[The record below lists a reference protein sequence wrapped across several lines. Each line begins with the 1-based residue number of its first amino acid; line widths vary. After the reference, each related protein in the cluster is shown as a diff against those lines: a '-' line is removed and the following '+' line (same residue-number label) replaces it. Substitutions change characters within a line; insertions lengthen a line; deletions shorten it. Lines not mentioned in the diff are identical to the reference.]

1 MSNSNNIR
9 KHIFEPGAM
18 SIIQMGEEL
27 IGHPTTA
34 INELVKNGY
43 DADAT
48 ECKVYISQS
57 GDRPFMFIFDNG
69 LGMDESILFG
79 PWLQPSISI
88 KRKEDTKSNIFQR
101 NFLGSKGIG
110 RLASMAL
117 GQLVTVVT
125 KTASEKIYNWISL
138 DREKFRDDSLLKSIK
153 FPGDKIDKIES
164 VFLDKEIC
172 KERGTLPNFEVID
185 IIKRDLLL
193 NFNEGTLIVIE
204 GLDESIIAIIRDE
217 FENNTDNDLKIED
230 TIVYKS
236 LAVLITPLEL
246 NSIIQSELLKEKI
259 IDEKR
264 NLAKADSF
272 FSILFGIDL
281 IQPDEKN
288 GTIEWLKVST
298 VPIFKAFDYRIFG
311 KISAEGDVT
320 GRFVCKRLKEDS
332 FTEDFLIS
340 KDKVFDRFSD
350 NLKKQSKQLELA
362 IGETETS
369 VGEFYFDIRVYDR
382 GEDDSMEKLMKVL
395 KADKISQARILLNKF
410 LGLRIS
416 KNGFGVKPYGEE
428 NKDWLG
434 LGQIRVQDPGG
445 NVSVNQILG
454 YIFFYSPQNDSLK
467 EKTNREGFYENKAF
481 IQVRTALQ
489 SIFKNIGDRRYRY
502 RRKHNLGDNLKSK
515 HIRPD
520 IEKYKEILN
529 KNDDVRTIRK
539 ESEKFI
545 LDVTTALDNLEGSL
559 TFSQR
564 LATLGTGAELIYHE
578 MAQPLHQLNT
588 SRASL
593 DLKKN
598 KIDPEIIRSSVEKD
612 ILFITSSAQTLVK
625 LREALKPA
633 IGKSRKAEF
642 RPVETFL
649 KVCRLFQSDIE
660 EYNLKIEI
668 SKTAETFQII
678 DLEYPFWISFLNIV
692 NNAVYWLKQK
702 DTDRKITFSI
712 SKINSII
719 ISNTGPL
726 LPEEDL
732 ELIFEYGVTYR
743 KEKNAT
749 GLGLAFTRSILSL
762 NNWSVKAENREMGP
776 AFIISKAIDNG

>member
-1 MSNSNNIR
+1 MSDNSDIR

-48 ECKVYISQS
+48 ECKVYINQL
-57 GDRPFMFIFDNG
+57 GPRPFMFIFDNG
-69 LGMDESILFG
+69 LGMDNSILFG
-79 PWLQPSISI
+79 PWLQPSISS
-88 KRKEDTKSNIFQR
+88 KRKEDAKSEIFER

-110 RLASMAL
+110 RLAAMAL
-117 GQLVTVVT
+117 GKLVTVVT
-125 KTASEKIYNWISL
+125 KTSTEKDYNWISL
-138 DREKFRDDSLLKSIK
+138 DKEKFRDDSLLSSIE
-153 FPGDKIDKIES
+153 FPGDKNKIIETIFLNES
-164 VFLDKEIC
+164 IC
-172 KERGTLPNFEVID
+172 KERWTNPNPELVKVLEND
-185 IIKRDLLL
+185 SLLK
-193 NFNEGTLIVIE
+193 FNEGTLIVIE
-204 GLDESIIAIIRDE
+204 DLDESIIAIIQDE
-217 FENNTDNDLKIED
+217 FENNTENELKIED
-230 TIVYKS
+230 TSVFKS

-246 NSIIQSELLKEKI
+246 NSVIQTELYNEKI
-259 IDEKR
+259 VTAKR
-264 NLAKADSF
+264 ILAKTENL
-272 FSILFGIDL
+272 FSIYFGIDL
-281 IQPDEKN
+281 IENEKKADC
-288 GTIEWLKVST
+288 IEWIPVST

-311 KISAEGDVT
+311 KVSSEGDVV
-320 GRFVCKRLKEDS
+320 GKFVCKRLKEDS
-332 FTEDFLIS
+332 FVEDFLIP
-340 KDKVFDRFSD
+340 KDKVFDGLNDKINKRP
-350 NLKKQSKQLELA
+350 KQLELGIEDFDTA
-362 IGETETS
+362 A
-369 VGEFYFDIRVYDR
+369 GEFYFDIRVYDR
-382 GEDDSMEKLMKVL
+382 GEDDSMERLMKIL
-395 KADKISQARILLNKF
+395 KADKISQARLLLNKF

-454 YIFFYSPQNDSLK
+454 YIFFYSPQNDGLK

-481 IQVRTALQ
+481 IQVKTALQ

-502 RRKHNLGDNLKSK
+502 RRKHNLGDNIKSK
-515 HIRPD
+515 HSRPD
-520 IEKYKEILN
+520 IENYKAILN
-529 KNDDVRTIRK
+529 KNDDVKIIRK

-593 DLKKN
+593 DLKKG
-598 KIDPEIIRSSVEKD
+598 KIEPEVIRNSAEKD
-612 ILFITSSAQTLVK
+612 ILFIASSAQTLVK

-642 RPVETFL
+642 KPVETFL

-660 EYNLKIEI
+660 EYEIKIEI
-668 SKTAETFQII
+668 STAAQNFEIN
-678 DLEYPFWISFLNIV
+678 DLEYPFWISFLNIM

-702 DTDRKITFSI
+702 DSNRKLTFTLN
-712 SKINSII
+712 KFNAII

-726 LPEEDL
+726 IPEDDI
-732 ELIFEYGVTYR
+732 ELIFEYGVTHR
-743 KEKNAT
+743 KEKSAT

-762 NNWSVKAENREMGP
+762 NEWNIKAENWNDGP
-776 AFIISKAIDNG
+776 AFTISKKTENG